1 MKTKNHV
8 LIATAVSAALLAGC
22 VTVGPDYATPQ
33 TAPVTLQQAGAAD
46 YVADHPVATWW
57 SQFDDPVLDQ
67 LVRESLLANPDVR
80 IAVSRVDEA
89 RAVFSERRW
98 DLAPHV
104 TAGVEGTRTK
114 QPVEGQGR
122 VETDS
127 YSAGF
132 DAAWELDLFGR
143 VRRSAEA
150 AHADLQAQR
159 NDLQAMQVTVA
170 AEVARNYFELRGTQK
185 RLDVARRILVSLGE
199 TQRLTESRFD
209 LGAGS
214 QLEVQSS
221 LARVKAVEAEVPL
234 LETAEGQSRHRLAVL
249 VGKRPG
255 ELDALLA
262 PREAPA
268 FAKALPIGDTTELLR
283 QRPDVRAAERRL
295 AAATARVGVATAD
308 LFPRVSLSGFL
319 GFTAARGSQLGS
331 SAANAWALGP
341 SITWAAFD
349 LGSVRARL
357 RGAEAE
363 ADGALAQY
371 EQQVLLAL
379 EESENAFS
387 DYGKRQ
393 QRLISLIRQSESSR
407 KAADLAEIRY
417 REGTV
422 DFLVLLDAQRE
433 RLAAEDAQAQGE
445 VERVGDVEDVV
456 GEQRPVFTVLAIGV
470 GGRTDIGHAVK
481 RGESGND
488 VRTRS
493 PGRRGQS
500 GRTDARR
507 DAHRAQSL

>member
-1 MKTKNHV
+1 MV
-8 LIATAVSAALLAGC
+8 IRPLVIAVASVVLAGC
-22 VTVGPDYATPQ
+22 VTVGPDYVAPQ
-33 TAPVTLQQAGAAD
+33 TAPATLQHAGSVD
-46 YVADHPVATWW
+46 YVADLPVAAWW

-67 LVRESLLANPDVR
+67 LVRESLLANADVR

-308 LFPRVSLSGFL
+308 LFPRVSLRGFVGFL
-319 GFTAARGSQLGS
+319 SGGWGNLFNGDNR
-331 SAANAWALGP
+331 AWQVTP
-341 SITWAAFD
+341 SISWAAFD
-349 LGSVRARL
+349 MGSVRARL
-357 RGAEAE
+357 RASEAQ
-363 ADGALAQY
+363 ADGVAAQY
-371 EQQVLLAL
+371 EKTVLGAL
-379 EESENAFS
+379 EDTENALLS
-387 DYGKRQ
+387 YAKQ
-393 QRLISLIRQSESSR
+393 QAQLKFRLEQSV
-407 KAADLAEIRY
+407 AARRAAELAEVRY
-417 REGTV
+417 RAGSS
-422 DFLVLLDAQRE
+422 DFLTLLDAQRTQ
-433 RLAAEDAQAQGE
+433 LAADDALAQAEAG
-445 VERVGDVEDVV
+445 VNVGVV
-456 GEQRPVFTVLAIGV
+456 AIYKSLGGWGEQDVAPALA
-470 GGRTDIGHAVK
+470 
-481 RGESGND
+481 
-488 VRTRS
+488 
-493 PGRRGQS
+493 
-500 GRTDARR
+500 
-507 DAHRAQSL
+507 AQP

>member
-1 MKTKNHV
+1 MVIRPLV
-8 LIATAVSAALLAGC
+8 LGVAAVLLAGC
-22 VTVGPDYATPQ
+22 VTVGPDYAAPQ
-33 TAPVTLQQAGAAD
+33 TAPATLQQAGAVD
-46 YVADHPVATWW
+46 YVADHPVAAWW

-67 LVRESLLANPDVR
+67 LVREALLANLDVR
-80 IAVSRVDEA
+80 IAVSRVNEA
-89 RAVFSERRW
+89 RAVFSERRL

-104 TAGVEGTRTK
+104 TMGVEGTRTK

-127 YSAGF
+127 SSAGF

-308 LFPRVSLSGFL
+308 LFPRVSLRSFVGFL
-319 GFTAARGSQLGS
+319 SGGWGNLFNGDNR
-331 SAANAWALGP
+331 AWQVTP
-341 SITWAAFD
+341 SISWAAFD
-349 LGSVRARL
+349 MGSVRARL
-357 RGAEAE
+357 RASEAQ
-363 ADGALAQY
+363 ADGVAAQY
-371 EQQVLLAL
+371 EKTVLGAL
-379 EESENAFS
+379 EDTENALLS
-387 DYGKRQ
+387 YAKQ
-393 QRLISLIRQSESSR
+393 QAQLKFRLEQSV
-407 KAADLAEIRY
+407 AARRAAELAEVRY
-417 REGTV
+417 RAGSS
-422 DFLVLLDAQRE
+422 DFLTLLDAQRTQ
-433 RLAAEDAQAQGE
+433 LAADDALAQAEAG
-445 VERVGDVEDVV
+445 VNVGVV
-456 GEQRPVFTVLAIGV
+456 AIYKSLGGWGEQDVAPALA
-470 GGRTDIGHAVK
+470 
-481 RGESGND
+481 
-488 VRTRS
+488 
-493 PGRRGQS
+493 
-500 GRTDARR
+500 
-507 DAHRAQSL
+507 AQP

>member
-1 MKTKNHV
+1 MVIRSLTLGV
-8 LIATAVSAALLAGC
+8 AAALLAGC
-22 VTVGPDYATPQ
+22 VTVGPDYTAPQ
-33 TAPVTLQQAGAAD
+33 TAPAALQHAASAG

-57 SQFDDPVLDQ
+57 GQFDDPVLDQ
-67 LVRESLLANPDVR
+67 LVRDSLLANPDVR
-80 IAVSRVDEA
+80 IAISRVNEA
-89 RAVFSERRW
+89 RAVFSERRL

-143 VRRSAEA
+143 VRRNTEA

-159 NDLQAMQVTVA
+159 NDLQAAQVSVA

-185 RLDVARRILVSLGE
+185 RLEVARRILQTLGD

-221 LARVKAVEAEVPL
+221 LARVRAVEADVPA
-234 LETAEGQSRHRLAVL
+234 LEASEGQSRHRLAVL

-308 LFPRVSLSGFL
+308 LFPRVSLRGFIGFL
-319 GFTAARGSQLGS
+319 SGGWGNLVSGDNR
-331 SAANAWALGP
+331 AWQVTP
-341 SITWAAFD
+341 SISWAAFD
-349 LGSVRARL
+349 MGSVRARL
-357 RGAEAE
+357 RASEAQ
-363 ADGALAQY
+363 ADGVAAQY
-371 EQQVLLAL
+371 EKTVLGAL
-379 EESENAFS
+379 EETENALLS
-387 DYGKRQ
+387 YAKQ
-393 QRLISLIRQSESSR
+393 QTQLKFRLEQSV
-407 KAADLAEIRY
+407 AARRAAELAEVRY
-417 REGTV
+417 RAGSS
-422 DFLVLLDAQRE
+422 DFLTLLDAQRTQ
-433 RLAAEDAQAQGE
+433 LAADDALAQAEAG
-445 VERVGDVEDVV
+445 VNVGVV
-456 GEQRPVFTVLAIGV
+456 AIYKSLGGWGEQDVAPALA
-470 GGRTDIGHAVK
+470 
-481 RGESGND
+481 
-488 VRTRS
+488 
-493 PGRRGQS
+493 
-500 GRTDARR
+500 
-507 DAHRAQSL
+507 AQP

>member
-1 MKTKNHV
+1 MVIRPLV
-8 LIATAVSAALLAGC
+8 LSVAAVLLAGC
-22 VTVGPDYATPQ
+22 VTVGPDYAAPQ
-33 TAPVTLQQAGAAD
+33 TAPAALQQAGAID
-46 YVADHPVATWW
+46 YVTDRPVATWW

-67 LVRESLLANPDVR
+67 LVRESLLANLDVR
-80 IAVSRVDEA
+80 IAVSRVNEA
-89 RAVFSERRW
+89 RAVFSERRL

-104 TAGVEGTRTK
+104 TMGVEGTRSK

-143 VRRSAEA
+143 VRRNTEA

-185 RLDVARRILVSLGE
+185 RLDVSRRILQTLGE

-221 LARVKAVEAEVPL
+221 LARVRAVEAEVPM
-234 LETAEGQSRHRLAVL
+234 LEAAEGQSRHRLAVL

-255 ELDALLA
+255 ELDMLLA

-308 LFPRVSLSGFL
+308 LFPRVSLRGFIGFL
-319 GFTAARGSQLGS
+319 SGGWGNLVNGDNR
-331 SAANAWALGP
+331 AWQVTP
-341 SITWAAFD
+341 SISWAAFD
-349 LGSVRARL
+349 MGSVRARL
-357 RGAEAE
+357 RASEAQS
-363 ADGALAQY
+363 DGVAAQY
-371 EQQVLLAL
+371 EKTVLGAL
-379 EESENAFS
+379 EETENALLS
-387 DYGKRQ
+387 YAKQ
-393 QRLISLIRQSESSR
+393 QAQLKLRLEQSV
-407 KAADLAEIRY
+407 AARRAAELAEVRY
-417 REGTV
+417 RAGSS
-422 DFLVLLDAQRE
+422 DFLTLLDAQRTQ
-433 RLAAEDAQAQGE
+433 LAADDALAQAEAG
-445 VERVGDVEDVV
+445 VNVGVV
-456 GEQRPVFTVLAIGV
+456 AIYKSLGGWGEQEVAPALA
-470 GGRTDIGHAVK
+470 AM
-481 RGESGND
+481 
-488 VRTRS
+488 
-493 PGRRGQS
+493 P
-500 GRTDARR
+500 
-507 DAHRAQSL
+507 

>member
-1 MKTKNHV
+1 MVIRSLTLGV
-8 LIATAVSAALLAGC
+8 AAALLAGC
-22 VTVGPDYATPQ
+22 VTVGPDYTAPQ
-33 TAPVTLQQAGAAD
+33 TAPAALQHAASAG

-57 SQFDDPVLDQ
+57 GQFDDPVLDQ
-67 LVRESLLANPDVR
+67 LVRDSLLANPDVR
-80 IAVSRVDEA
+80 IAISRVNEA
-89 RAVFSERRW
+89 RAVFSERRL

-143 VRRSAEA
+143 VRRNTEA

-159 NDLQAMQVTVA
+159 NDLQAAQVSVA

-185 RLDVARRILVSLGE
+185 RLEVAHRILQTLGD

-221 LARVKAVEAEVPL
+221 LARVRAVEADVPA
-234 LETAEGQSRHRLAVL
+234 LEASEGQSRHRLAVL

-308 LFPRVSLSGFL
+308 LFPRVSLRGFIGFL
-319 GFTAARGSQLGS
+319 SGGWGNLVSGDNR
-331 SAANAWALGP
+331 AWQVTP
-341 SITWAAFD
+341 SISWAAFD
-349 LGSVRARL
+349 MGSVRARL
-357 RGAEAE
+357 RASEAQ
-363 ADGALAQY
+363 ADGVAAQY
-371 EQQVLLAL
+371 EKTVLGAL
-379 EESENAFS
+379 EETENALLS
-387 DYGKRQ
+387 YAKQ
-393 QRLISLIRQSESSR
+393 QAQLKFRLEQSV
-407 KAADLAEIRY
+407 AARRAAELAEVRY
-417 REGTV
+417 RAGSS
-422 DFLVLLDAQRE
+422 DFLTLLDAQRTQ
-433 RLAAEDAQAQGE
+433 LAADDALAQAEAG
-445 VERVGDVEDVV
+445 VNVGVV
-456 GEQRPVFTVLAIGV
+456 AIYKSLGGWGEQDVAPALA
-470 GGRTDIGHAVK
+470 
-481 RGESGND
+481 
-488 VRTRS
+488 
-493 PGRRGQS
+493 
-500 GRTDARR
+500 
-507 DAHRAQSL
+507 AQP

>member
-1 MKTKNHV
+1 MVIRSLTLGV
-8 LIATAVSAALLAGC
+8 AAALLAGC
-22 VTVGPDYATPQ
+22 VTVGPDYTAPQ
-33 TAPVTLQQAGAAD
+33 TAPAALQHAASAG

-57 SQFDDPVLDQ
+57 GQFDDPVLDQ
-67 LVRESLLANPDVR
+67 LVRDSLLANPDVR
-80 IAVSRVDEA
+80 IAISRVNEA
-89 RAVFSERRW
+89 RAVFSERRL

-143 VRRSAEA
+143 VRRNTEA

-159 NDLQAMQVTVA
+159 NDLQAAQVSVA

-185 RLDVARRILVSLGE
+185 RLEVARRILQTLGD

-221 LARVKAVEAEVPL
+221 LARVRAVEADVPA
-234 LETAEGQSRHRLAVL
+234 LEASEGQARHRLAVL

-308 LFPRVSLSGFL
+308 LFPRVSLRGFIGFL
-319 GFTAARGSQLGS
+319 SGGWGNLVSGDNR
-331 SAANAWALGP
+331 AWQVTP
-341 SITWAAFD
+341 SISWAAFD
-349 LGSVRARL
+349 MGSVRARL
-357 RGAEAE
+357 RASEAQ
-363 ADGALAQY
+363 ADGVAAQY
-371 EQQVLLAL
+371 EKAVLGAL
-379 EESENAFS
+379 EETENALLS
-387 DYGKRQ
+387 YAKQ
-393 QRLISLIRQSESSR
+393 QAQLKLRLEQSV
-407 KAADLAEIRY
+407 AARRAAELAEVRY
-417 REGTV
+417 RAGSS
-422 DFLVLLDAQRE
+422 DFLTLLDAQRTQ
-433 RLAAEDAQAQGE
+433 LAADDALAQAEAG
-445 VERVGDVEDVV
+445 VNVGVV
-456 GEQRPVFTVLAIGV
+456 AIYKSLGGWGEQDVAPALA
-470 GGRTDIGHAVK
+470 
-481 RGESGND
+481 
-488 VRTRS
+488 
-493 PGRRGQS
+493 
-500 GRTDARR
+500 
-507 DAHRAQSL
+507 AQP

>member
-1 MKTKNHV
+1 MV
-8 LIATAVSAALLAGC
+8 IRPLVIAIASVVLAGC
-22 VTVGPDYATPQ
+22 VTVGPDYVAPQ
-33 TAPVTLQQAGAAD
+33 TAPATLQHAASAE
-46 YVADHPVATWW
+46 YVTDHPVATWW

-249 VGKRPG
+249 IGKRPG

-308 LFPRVSLSGFL
+308 LFPRVSLRGFVGFL
-319 GFTAARGSQLGS
+319 SGGWGDLFNGDNR
-331 SAANAWALGP
+331 AWQATP
-341 SITWAAFD
+341 SISWAAFD
-349 LGSVRARL
+349 MGSVRARL
-357 RGAEAE
+357 RASEAQ
-363 ADGALAQY
+363 AGGVAAQY
-371 EQQVLLAL
+371 EKTVLGAL
-379 EESENAFS
+379 EDTENALLS
-387 DYGKRQ
+387 YAKQ
-393 QRLISLIRQSESSR
+393 QAQLKFRLEQSV
-407 KAADLAEIRY
+407 AARRAAELAEVRY
-417 REGTV
+417 RAGSS
-422 DFLVLLDAQRE
+422 DFLTLLDAQRTQ
-433 RLAAEDAQAQGE
+433 LAADDALAQAEAG
-445 VERVGDVEDVV
+445 VNVGVV
-456 GEQRPVFTVLAIGV
+456 AIYKSLGGWGEQDVAPALA
-470 GGRTDIGHAVK
+470 
-481 RGESGND
+481 
-488 VRTRS
+488 
-493 PGRRGQS
+493 
-500 GRTDARR
+500 
-507 DAHRAQSL
+507 AQP

>member
-1 MKTKNHV
+1 MV
-8 LIATAVSAALLAGC
+8 IRPLVIAVASVVLAGC
-22 VTVGPDYATPQ
+22 VTVGPDYVAPQ
-33 TAPVTLQQAGAAD
+33 TAPAALQQAGAVD

-67 LVRESLLANPDVR
+67 LVREALIANLDVR
-80 IAVSRVDEA
+80 IAVSRVNEA
-89 RAVFSERRW
+89 RAVFSERRL

-104 TAGVEGTRTK
+104 TMGVEGTRTK

-170 AEVARNYFELRGTQK
+170 AEVARNYFELRGTQQ
-185 RLDVARRILVSLGE
+185 RLDVARRILKTLGE

-221 LARVKAVEAEVPL
+221 LARVRAVEADVPL
-234 LETAEGQSRHRLAVL
+234 LEAVEGQSRHRLAVL
-249 VGKRPG
+249 AGKRPG

-262 PREAPA
+262 PRPAPA

-308 LFPRVSLSGFL
+308 LFPRVSLRGFIGFL
-319 GFTAARGSQLGS
+319 SGGWGNLVNGDNR
-331 SAANAWALGP
+331 AWQVTP
-341 SITWAAFD
+341 SISWAAFD
-349 LGSVRARL
+349 MGSVRARL
-357 RGAEAE
+357 RASEAQ
-363 ADGALAQY
+363 ADGVAAQY
-371 EQQVLLAL
+371 EKAVLGAL
-379 EESENAFS
+379 EETENALLS
-387 DYGKRQ
+387 YAKQ
-393 QRLISLIRQSESSR
+393 QAQLKLRLEQSV
-407 KAADLAEIRY
+407 AARRAAELAEVRY
-417 REGTV
+417 RAGSS
-422 DFLVLLDAQRE
+422 DFLTLLDAQRTQ
-433 RLAAEDAQAQGE
+433 LAADDALAQAEAGVNVGVVAIYKSLGGWGE
-445 VERVGDVEDVV
+445 QDVV
-456 GEQRPVFTVLAIGV
+456 PALA
-470 GGRTDIGHAVK
+470 
-481 RGESGND
+481 
-488 VRTRS
+488 
-493 PGRRGQS
+493 
-500 GRTDARR
+500 
-507 DAHRAQSL
+507 AQP

>member
-1 MKTKNHV
+1 MV
-8 LIATAVSAALLAGC
+8 IRPLIIAVASVVLAGC
-22 VTVGPDYATPQ
+22 VTVGPDYVAPQ
-33 TAPVTLQQAGAAD
+33 TAPAALQQAGAVD

-67 LVRESLLANPDVR
+67 LVREALIANHDVR
-80 IAVSRVDEA
+80 IAVSRVNEA
-89 RAVFSERRW
+89 RAVFSERRL

-104 TAGVEGTRTK
+104 TMGVEGTRTK

-132 DAAWELDLFGR
+132 DAAWELDLFVR

-170 AEVARNYFELRGTQK
+170 AEVARNYCELRGTQK

-234 LETAEGQSRHRLAVL
+234 LETAEGQSHHRLAVL

-268 FAKALPIGDTTELLR
+268 FARALPIGDTTELLR

-308 LFPRVSLSGFL
+308 LFPRVSLRGFVGFL
-319 GFTAARGSQLGS
+319 SGGWGNLFNGDNR
-331 SAANAWALGP
+331 AWQVTP
-341 SITWAAFD
+341 SISWAAFD
-349 LGSVRARL
+349 MGSVRARL
-357 RGAEAE
+357 RASEAQ
-363 ADGALAQY
+363 ADGVAAQY
-371 EQQVLLAL
+371 EKTVLGAL
-379 EESENAFS
+379 EDTENALLS
-387 DYGKRQ
+387 YAKQ
-393 QRLISLIRQSESSR
+393 QAQLKFRLEQSV
-407 KAADLAEIRY
+407 AARRAAELAEVRY
-417 REGTV
+417 RAGSS
-422 DFLVLLDAQRE
+422 DFLTLLDAQRTQ
-433 RLAAEDAQAQGE
+433 LAADDALAQAEAG
-445 VERVGDVEDVV
+445 VNVGVV
-456 GEQRPVFTVLAIGV
+456 AIYKSLGGWGEQDVAPALA
-470 GGRTDIGHAVK
+470 
-481 RGESGND
+481 
-488 VRTRS
+488 
-493 PGRRGQS
+493 
-500 GRTDARR
+500 
-507 DAHRAQSL
+507 AQP